1 MVEYI
6 KKDVRS
12 AIKSATSIFIY
23 QKEGYPVII
32 LHPEKGQNWSKFI
45 KEGFK
50 TGEFNKLVI
59 YHNNTLNRTT
69 IEVPN
74 AI

>member
-1 MVEYI
+1 MPRENYI
-6 KKDVRS
+6 KLDIRS
-12 AIKSATSIFIY
+12 AIKNAQILFLYGKNRINVLTS
-23 QKEGYPVII
+23 K
-32 LHPEKGQNWSKFI
+32 KGQDWSNFI

>member
-1 MVEYI
+1 MQGQDYI
-6 KKDVRS
+6 KLDVRS
-12 AIKSATSIFIY
+12 AIKNAQILFYGKNRTN
-23 QKEGYPVII
+23 VIT
-32 LHPEKGQNWSKFI
+32 PEKGQNWSNFI

>member
-1 MVEYI
+1 MTGENYI
-6 KKDVRS
+6 KLDVRT
-12 AIKSATSIFIY
+12 AIKNAQILFLYGKNKTN
-23 QKEGYPVII
+23 VIT
-32 LHPEKGQNWSKFI
+32 PKKGQNWSKFI

-59 YHNNTLNRTT
+59 YHKGTLNRTT
-69 IEVPN
+69 IGVPN

>member
-1 MVEYI
+1 MPGENYI
-6 KKDVRS
+6 KLDVRT
-12 AIKSATSIFIY
+12 AIKNAQILFLHGKNRIN
-23 QKEGYPVII
+23 VIT
-32 LHPEKGQNWSKFI
+32 PEKAQNWSKFI